1 MCLQTVLFAMK
12 SIGLFIMS
20 LLCYI
25 CMFWGLSAVT
35 PVASGNASHCEMLLI
50 GWAVMLVSWW
60 VAIKIWKKLNDVI
73 SCRFFSLVL
82 SVLFTLFSLALFL
95 DGLFVMLFDHQS
107 CELFSGV
114 CMVLFSMVTLLY
126 TVKVWRNG

>member
-1 MCLQTVLFAMK
+1 MCLQTVLFALK
-12 SIGLFIMS
+12 SISLFAVS

-25 CMFWGLSAVT
+25 CMLWGLSAIT
-35 PVASGNASHCEMLLI
+35 PVSSGNSSHCEMLLI
-50 GWAVMLVSWW
+50 GWTVMLVSWW
-60 VAIKIWKKLNDVI
+60 VAIKIWKMLNNAF
-73 SCRFFSLVL
+73 CRFFSLGL
-82 SVLFTLFSLALFL
+82 SVLFALFSLALFL